1 MQTSPHG
8 RDASPSSSKNT
19 TAPKGKTCCK
29 TGLARMRQPA
39 SWGGAVT
46 GIAAHSARSISN
58 VRAEV
63 MKNVTLDQDEETIL
77 IYEIRDE
84 ALEAAARPRNEK
96 VDPFTQSMC
105 TALYFCPGP

>member
-1 MQTSPHG
+1 
-8 RDASPSSSKNT
+8 
-19 TAPKGKTCCK
+19 
-29 TGLARMRQPA
+29 MRQPA
-39 SWGGAVT
+39 SWVGAVT

-84 ALEAAARPRNEK
+84 ALEAAVRPRNEK

>member
-1 MQTSPHG
+1 M
-8 RDASPSSSKNT
+8 

-39 SWGGAVT
+39 SWGGAAT
-46 GIAAHSARSISN
+46 GIAAHSARSTSN

-63 MKNVTLDQDEETIL
+63 MKNVTLDQDEETVL

-84 ALEAAARPRNEK
+84 ALEAAACPWNEK